1 MRTLSKFIVTGA
13 GIAAISLTAVGMS
26 SAESANPAVTSTT
39 KGVVTSLTTTHTQP
53 LLSAT
58 KTATLHKDTRVEI
71 RCWIDGQVVGG
82 SDKWFMLAGGLGF
95 GPRAAIQPDSAVPAC
110 V

>member
-1 MRTLSKFIVTGA
+1 MRKLSKILVTGA
-13 GIAAISLTAVGMS
+13 GIAAISLTAVGIS
-26 SAESANPAVTSTT
+26 SAESANPAVATTT
-39 KGVVTSLTTTHTQP
+39 KGIATSLTTTHTHP
-53 LLSAT
+53 LLSAP
-58 KTATLHKDTRVEI
+58 KTGTLHKGTPVEV
-71 RCWIDGQVVGG
+71 RCWVDGQVVGG